1 MSKSTNIAHIFE
13 DMMVGA
19 QAFRANIHPKNS
31 ISIHKFDEQLGE
43 FKPLKNFKVGDEVI
57 FSTFWVSSDGPLAGY
72 TRSYTGAIKS
82 ITGFYVIVSEAG
94 GGTKRLNFKEC
105 VAKNWQ

>member
-1 MSKSTNIAHIFE
+1 MNAHIFE
-13 DMMVGA
+13 DMTIGKNS
-19 QAFRANIHPKNS
+19 FRADVAPKTS
-31 ISIHKFDEQLGE
+31 IGIHKFDEQLGE

-72 TRSYTGAIKS
+72 TRSYTGTIKS

-94 GGTKRLNFKEC
+94 GGTKRLNFKEF
-105 VAKNWQ
+105 VAKNWW